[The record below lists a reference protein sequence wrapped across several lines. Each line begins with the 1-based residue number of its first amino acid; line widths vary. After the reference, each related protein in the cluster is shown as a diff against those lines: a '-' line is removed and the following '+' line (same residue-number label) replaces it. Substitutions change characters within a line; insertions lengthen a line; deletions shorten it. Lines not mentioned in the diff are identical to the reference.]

1 MAMKPVPPQLEHSRS
16 LIGSFGHPPHRAAF
30 SLLLNLIPF
39 IILEHLGVGVDDFSV
54 LGSREVQAGPAQRI
68 GQADGLRHG
77 VGIFAPVIEGSNINT
92 APSKF
97 GSCGRLS
104 GGSNGNLRIS
114 FTGCPR
120 SRVEKRMS

>member
-77 VGIFAPVIEGSNINT
+77 VGVFATVIENQPRPN
-92 APSKF
+92 
-97 GSCGRLS
+97 S
-104 GGSNGNLRIS
+104 GLAAAYLAAAAEIYALA
-114 FTGCPR
+114 
-120 SRVEKRMS
+120 SRVVLSPV